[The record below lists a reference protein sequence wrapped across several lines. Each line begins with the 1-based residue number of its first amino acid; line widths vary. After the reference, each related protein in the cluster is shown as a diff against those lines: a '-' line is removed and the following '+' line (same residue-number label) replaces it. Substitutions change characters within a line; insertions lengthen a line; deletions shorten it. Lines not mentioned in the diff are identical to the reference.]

1 MSVDRLS
8 LRSLTL
14 ALALAV
20 APVSPSCSAQPD
32 GSDSDVGDGD
42 ELRCGLVVQDV
53 AGTTTARHLVDGDEV
68 ELLKGYQGY
77 LLVQVR
83 AHLWGAVPRTVQIK
97 LSGAKDGGAPLVT
110 VLPSRTPGDA
120 ADQHRRTEPLEIWL
134 SPPDPT
140 AFADKDGT
148 LTLLAQGSGRSCTST
163 VRVRFVDKTFCV
175 HYDDGSVACP

>member
-1 MSVDRLS
+1 MRVDRL
-8 LRSLTL
+8 L
-14 ALALAV
+14 ALSLALV
-20 APVSPSCSAQPD
+20 AMSCSAQPSAD
-32 GSDSDVGDGD
+32 SSGSDTGAQD
-42 ELRCGLVVQDV
+42 ELRCGLVVQSV
-53 AGTTTARHLVDGDEV
+53 AGETTGRHLVDGDEV

-83 AHLWGAVPRTVQIK
+83 AHLWGAVPRSVQIK
-97 LSGAKDGGAPLVT
+97 LTGAKDGGAPLAT

-120 ADQHRRTEPLEIWL
+120 DDGHRRTESLEIWL

-148 LTLLAQGSGRSCTST
+148 LTLHAQGSGRSCEST